1 MTASGCKKRT
11 DYLIDKCRKMLY
23 TVQTTSDSS
32 LIKEIK
38 EKLLQLKMLAKTQG
52 AKGLIVD
59 GDLIKIEQIEKEV
72 LGFGRCHRKRRS
84 CSSKKPSKAL
94 L

>member
-1 MTASGCKKRT
+1 
-11 DYLIDKCRKMLY
+11 
-23 TVQTTSDSS
+23 
-32 LIKEIK
+32 
-38 EKLLQLKMLAKTQG
+38 MLAKTQG

-59 GDLIKIEQIEKEV
+59 GDLINIAQIEKE
-72 LGFGRCHRKRRS
+72 LSAINIPNFGRCHRKRRS